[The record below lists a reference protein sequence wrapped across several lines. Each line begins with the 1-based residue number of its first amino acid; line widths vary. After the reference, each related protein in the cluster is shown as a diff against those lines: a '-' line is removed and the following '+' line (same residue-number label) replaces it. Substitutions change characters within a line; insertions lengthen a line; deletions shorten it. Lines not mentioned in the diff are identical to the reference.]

1 MEIGWFE
8 KKIGMGMCYGFNRR
22 TGRTEWNGR
31 ASAQVRRGGVAGLFF
46 VDHLPFWAIR
56 CSIGWGGSGLRWLR
70 WPISYGRAI

>member
-31 ASAQVRRGGVAGLFF
+31 ASAQVRRGGVAGLFLLIISRF
-46 VDHLPFWAIR
+46 GRFAVRSDGVDR
-56 CSIGWGGSGLRWLR
+56 G
-70 WPISYGRAI
+70 